1 MKNQYISLTIVLV
14 FLLFRQGFGQRV
26 EYTAP
31 FAPSDNWVKPSEQP
45 YRQDLCLNGLWQFQ
59 PVSLPG
65 NFREGVD
72 AIPDLPPFTR
82 RGWDKTPIRIP
93 SPWNVNSFA
102 DKNGLG
108 GDFRCYPSYPK
119 EWENI
124 KMGWLQKKFVVPAEW
139 KGRSIQLHF
148 EAVAGDAE
156 IVINGKPAGRH
167 FGIFLPFD
175 IDVTG
180 LVLLGKENE
189 ICIGIRK
196 ASLFDHRSEFGRR
209 TYQAGS
215 FWGQHIAGIW
225 QDVYLVAT
233 PKIRV
238 SDVYIRSLLNED
250 KLVAEVTVNNDN
262 DKDMEVKVDAQ
273 AFPWIPEAGKDAL
286 TAPLPGTE
294 LAKKASLVIPAVTVQ
309 VAAHGS
315 VKVVLSTIVKDRL
328 KQWYPGSP
336 HLYGLVVH
344 TDLDGK
350 VIDSKYN
357 RFGWR
362 QTTFKEGQFLLNG
375 KPFVMKGDS
384 WHFLGIPQMTRRYAW
399 AWFKAMQDANLNAVR
414 LHAEPYPSFYLDVA
428 DEMGILVLDETAM
441 WASDGGP
448 KLDDTDYWKDSE
460 RHIAELVL
468 RDRNHPS
475 VFGWSVSNEIM
486 PIVRGVMHNPP
497 GMMDNLIKHYGIWA
511 DICRK
516 LDPSRPWISADG
528 EDDGGGQLPTYVVHY
543 GGTESMSRGEKSG
556 KPWGVGEAGNA
567 YYGTPEQVA
576 ETNGDRAYES
586 FLGRM
591 EGVAA
596 SSYQSLLLQREKH
609 AVYRSVFNLVWYG
622 LQPLPL
628 GLKDVSKPP
637 ALTDGVFFTSFKEG
651 QPGVQPERLGPY
663 CTTLN
668 PGYDP
673 SLPLYKTWP
682 LFDAI
687 HDASAEPP
695 IATKWLPVKP
705 VILAAP
711 QVQAIVSAKVL
722 SGAGSKLSAELKRI
736 GVLLDKLNTQEIPQL
751 LFIDGVNPPG
761 SSALP
766 VINQVLAKGGTVL
779 VWGADR
785 DKLKALNAL
794 LPASLELTSRTAT
807 SLLPGTADIVTAG
820 ITAADLY
827 FSEMRPAEI
836 ITQGLAGPLAAQSV
850 VLLNACNT
858 DWLKWNKQPEFAKT
872 AMVLRSELEAKPSGA
887 ALIMKKT
894 GNGRLLVTTLPV
906 APRLIKAEKVV
917 RKLLTNLGVPLGTG
931 TDAGNPLLKTGDIV
945 RTLACGS
952 FPVNSIEEG
961 ALQNFVDPAK
971 GEAIKANT
979 MTEGKPWN
987 LLYNE
992 SGLFDFNKVKWD
1004 GPAQN
1009 AAAYLSF
1016 WVSSP
1021 RSLED
1026 LLLEPN
1032 IPTVNLELATDDAV
1046 QVWLNG
1052 KLVLQN
1058 IRKGSIEEGKAK
1070 SDALKLRQGW
1080 NHFLIK
1086 VIKTT
1091 RGWQFSGRLT
1101 SNQPDFLPML
1111 GSALEKP

>member
-1 MKNQYISLTIVLV
+1 V
-14 FLLFRQGFGQRV
+14 
-26 EYTAP
+26 
-31 FAPSDNWVKPSEQP
+31 
-45 YRQDLCLNGLWQFQ
+45 
-59 PVSLPG
+59 
-65 NFREGVD
+65 
-72 AIPDLPPFTR
+72 
-82 RGWDKTPIRIP
+82 
-93 SPWNVNSFA
+93 
-102 DKNGLG
+102 
-108 GDFRCYPSYPK
+108 
-119 EWENI
+119 
-124 KMGWLQKKFVVPAEW
+124 
-139 KGRSIQLHF
+139 
-148 EAVAGDAE
+148 
-156 IVINGKPAGRH
+156 
-167 FGIFLPFD
+167 
-175 IDVTG
+175 
-180 LVLLGKENE
+180 
-189 ICIGIRK
+189 
-196 ASLFDHRSEFGRR
+196 
-209 TYQAGS
+209 
-215 FWGQHIAGIW
+215 
-225 QDVYLVAT
+225 
-233 PKIRV
+233 PKISV
-238 SDVYIRSLLNED
+238 SDVYIRPLLNED
-250 KLVAEVTVNNDN
+250 KLVAEVTVNNNN
-262 DKDMEVKVDAQ
+262 DKDIEVKVDAGVY
-273 AFPWIPEAGKDAL
+273 PWISQKEKDGPG
-286 TAPLPGTE
+286 APVPGSE
-294 LAKKASLVIPAVTVQ
+294 LASGASLEIPAVSQLVP
-309 VAAHGS
+309 AHGS
-315 VKVVLSTIVKDRL
+315 ARVVLSTLVRDRL
-328 KQWYPGSP
+328 KPWFPGTP
-336 HLYGLVVH
+336 NLYGLIVH
-344 TDLDGK
+344 LNTGSQ
-350 VIDSKYN
+350 VTDSKYT

-362 QTTFKEGQFLLNG
+362 QTTFKGGQFLLNG

-399 AWFKAMQDANLNAVR
+399 AWFTALHNANLNAVR

-448 KLDDTDYWKDSE
+448 KLDDTAYWKDSE
-460 RHIAELVL
+460 KHITELVL

-516 LDPSRPWISADG
+516 SDPSRPWISADG
-528 EDDGGGQLPTYVVHY
+528 EDDGGGKLPTYVVHY
-543 GGTESMSRGEKSG
+543 GGAEAMERGEKSG

-576 ETNGDRAYES
+576 ETNGERAYQS
-586 FLGRM
+586 FEGRM

-596 SSYQSLLLQREKH
+596 SSYQSLVLQREKQ

-622 LQPLPL
+622 LQPLAL
-628 GLKDVSKPP
+628 GMKDTTKPP
-637 ALTDGVFFTSFKEG
+637 DITDGVFFTSFKEG

-695 IATKWLPVKP
+695 LPCKWVPGKP
-705 VILAAP
+705 VISEMP
-711 QVQAIVSAKVL
+711 AIHPVKSIRVMGGSGSRL
-722 SGAGSKLSAELKRI
+722 SSELKRV
-736 GVLLDKLNTQEIPQL
+736 GVPVDKLNTTAIPQL
-751 LFIDGVNPPG
+751 LFIDGVNPPDIG
-761 SSALP
+761 TRALIDQ
-766 VINQVLAKGGTVL
+766 VITGGGTVM
-779 VWGADR
+779 VWGAEQNR
-785 DKLKALNAL
+785 IKKLNDL
-794 LPASLELTSRTAT
+794 LPAPLELTSRTAS
-807 SLLPGTADIVTAG
+807 SLVPETPDNITAG
-820 ITAADLY
+820 ITPSDLY
-827 FSEMRPAEI
+827 FSELHPAEI
-836 ITQGLAGPLAAQSV
+836 ISQGLSGPLAAQST
-850 VLLNACNT
+850 VLLSACNT
-858 DWLKWNKQPEFAKT
+858 DWLKWNKQPEYAKT
-872 AMVLRSELEAKPSGA
+872 AMVLRSERETKPSGI
-887 ALIMKKT
+887 ALMMTKT
-894 GNGRLLVTTLPV
+894 GNGRLLVTTLPA

-917 RKLLTNLGVPLGTG
+917 RKLLTNLGIPLETG

-952 FPVNSIEEG
+952 FPVNSIQDG
-961 ALQNFVDPAK
+961 ASQNFIDPVK
-971 GEAIKANT
+971 GETIQSNT
-979 MTEGKPWN
+979 VTEGKTWR

-992 SGLFDFNKVKWD
+992 SGVFDFNKVSWS
-1004 GPAQN
+1004 GPSQN

-1058 IRKGSIEEGKAK
+1058 IRKGSFEEGKAK
-1070 SDALKLRQGW
+1070 SEALKLRQGW

-1101 SNQPDFLPML
+1101 SNQPDFLATL